1 MNFDKAFVI
10 GSKKVSET
18 RLNRFFKKN
27 KLSSTKIELW
37 DAIYGK
43 DVDIKQFQK
52 NNYLPNNFKLK
63 MPGSLGCLLS
73 HVTLWQHCINDQKS
87 KTVLIFEDDVIIKDN
102 FEKLLS
108 GINISELP
116 KNWTMLRLSY
126 KGLIGKSITKN
137 IIKPSLIKKRG
148 VNAGTWCY
156 ILNVK
161 NANILIDKLL
171 PYDNKKSMDVILREN
186 INDLNIFFSKKNLA
200 IHKENKYSPR
210 KDFNLSK
217 KSLFG
222 LIKISFRKYLYH

>member
-43 DVDIKQFQK
+43 DIDINNFQK
-52 NNYLPNNFKLK
+52 NNYLSNNFKLK

-73 HVTLWQHCINDQKS
+73 HVTLWQHCINDQKF

-108 GINISELP
+108 EINISELP

-126 KGLIGKSITKN
+126 KGLIGKSMTKN
-137 IIKPSLIKKRG
+137 IIKPNLIKKRG

-161 NANILIDKLL
+161 NAHILIDQLL

-217 KSLFG
+217 KSLFE